1 MKKALITGITGQDGS
16 YLSEL
21 LLFKGYEVHGTI
33 RRASVFNTERIDHVY
48 RDRHG
53 KDVRLYLHYG
63 DMTDSSNLS
72 RLVEKLSPDE
82 IYNLAAQSHVKVSF
96 ELPEYTGN
104 VDALGT
110 LRLLDAVKEASIDTR
125 IYQAST
131 SELYGMAPEVPQ
143 NETDKFYPRSPYA
156 CAKLYAY
163 WITVNYREAYNL
175 YACNGILFNHE
186 SPRRGK
192 RFVTRKITRAIS
204 RIAAG
209 IQDKLYLGNL
219 EAKRDWGYAPEYV
232 EAMWMILNQK
242 EPNDFVI
249 ATGETH
255 TIREFVEEAFRY
267 SGYDIEWQGKGV
279 SEKGVDKKSGKTL
292 IEIDEKYFRP
302 SETEILLGD
311 PGKAKKI
318 MGWERKI
325 TFKDL
330 VKIMI
335 DSDMRAEGLTPPGEG
350 DRIIE
355 QKFDTKWWKGD

>member
-21 LLFKGYEVHGTI
+21 LLSKGYEVPGTI
-33 RRASVFNTERIDHVY
+33 RRASVFNTERIDHIY
-48 RDRHG
+48 RDRHDTG
-53 KDVRLYLHYG
+53 VSIFLHYG
-63 DMTDSSNLS
+63 DMTDSSNIS
-72 RLVEKLSPDE
+72 RLVEKLEPDE

-110 LRLLDAVKEASIDTR
+110 LRLLDTVKQISSNTR

-143 NETDKFYPRSPYA
+143 KETDRFYPRSPYA
-156 CAKLYAY
+156 CAKLYGY

-192 RFVTRKITRAIS
+192 TFVTRKITRAIA
-204 RIAAG
+204 RIIAG
-209 IQDKLYLGNL
+209 RQDKLYLGNL
-219 EAKRDWGYAPEYV
+219 DAKRDWGYAPEYV
-232 EAMWMILNQK
+232 EAMWLILNQN
-242 EPNDFVI
+242 EANDFVI

-255 TIREFVEEAFRY
+255 TIREFVEEAFLY
-267 SGYDIEWQGKGV
+267 AGYEVEWSGRGAE
-279 SEKGVDKKSGKTL
+279 EKGIDRKTGKVL
-292 IEIDEKYFRP
+292 VEIDEKYFRP

-311 PGKAKKI
+311 STKAKEKL
-318 MGWERKI
+318 GWEPKVKY
-325 TFKDL
+325 KDL
-330 VKIMI
+330 VRIMI
-335 DSDMRAEGLTPPGEG
+335 DADMREFGLTPPGEG
-350 DRIIE
+350 DRVIE
-355 QKFDTKWWKGD
+355 KNFSVKWWKGD